1 MDESAEVRTKLV
13 PYRDAA
19 GRRQW
24 AEMSAEGARELDTF
38 DRWMRRREA
47 LYRRHH
53 RHGSDRT
60 PQPRRRAPK
69 HRYALV
75 GYLNFELETMVRE
88 LIKRPDGSPWV
99 GPRRSFSLHLGESAV
114 WGGPGRQSLWL
125 REETR
130 EVDGEEEAFVAVY
143 ERAVPGGVEVCRFC
157 YHLKTLSPSACCL
170 GCARTGEGKED

>member
-1 MDESAEVRTKLV
+1 MDESPEPLTKLV

-24 AEMSAEGARELDTF
+24 VEMSTEGARELDTF
-38 DRWMRRREA
+38 DRWMRRRESI
-47 LYRRHH
+47 YRRHH
-53 RHGSDRT
+53 RHGADQN

-88 LIKRPDGSPWV
+88 LIRRPDGSPWV
-99 GPRRSFSLHLGESAV
+99 GPRRTFALHLGESAV

-125 REETR
+125 REEAR
-130 EVDGEEEAFVAVY
+130 EVDGEERPFVAIY
-143 ERAVPGGVEVCRFC
+143 EHEVPGGVEVCRYC
-157 YHLKTLSPSACCL
+157 YHLRTLSRETCCL
-170 GCARTGEGKED
+170 GCDRIGEGREE

>member
-1 MDESAEVRTKLV
+1 MDESPEPLTKLV

-24 AEMSAEGARELDTF
+24 VEMSTEGARELDTF
-38 DRWMRRREA
+38 DRWMRRRESI
-47 LYRRHH
+47 YRRHH
-53 RHGSDRT
+53 RHGADQK

-88 LIKRPDGSPWV
+88 LIRRPDGSPWV
-99 GPRRSFSLHLGESAV
+99 GPRRTFALHLGESAV

-125 REETR
+125 REEAR
-130 EVDGEEEAFVAVY
+130 EVDGEERPFVAIY
-143 ERAVPGGVEVCRFC
+143 EHEVPGGVEVCRYC
-157 YHLKTLSPSACCL
+157 YHLRTLSRETCWL
-170 GCARTGEGKED
+170 GCDRIGEGREE